1 MRFMEECKERSE
13 KTDSS
18 IGYPYRWLSIG
29 SFPDDRRILDENMK
43 GINVMVVL
51 SIATIVLL
59 VAIGGSITHV
69 DATEWSKLQF
79 SSDPVSGGTQEE
91 GIGKIEFHILD
102 SDRNDTVYEAW
113 GVNAAEALKNYGL
126 LDVID
131 SSMDGECLKDYY
143 SQSIGSFQSV
153 NDEYGALTRNA
164 SSATDGNVWNVFVY
178 TYDGNNN
185 AGQWKAADK
194 TLGFYRPFDDYNRSY
209 ATANIALY
217 YGPDTATAPAI
228 LSIDDL
234 QPLTAV
240 TETSAFELNFEIMY
254 GDEYLFLTGYGSD
267 AALALIDAVGNVV
280 SLNMVPGVS
289 YGYLNSMYGLAT
301 SDDSGSWMYWHMM
314 ADSKSDSEYMDSAFY
329 DENGINTLG
338 LYTPL
343 DGFAYGCNI
352 ISLTY
357 Y

>member
-1 MRFMEECKERSE
+1 
-13 KTDSS
+13 
-18 IGYPYRWLSIG
+18 
-29 SFPDDRRILDENMK
+29 MK
-43 GINVMVVL
+43 GINVIGVFSV
-51 SIATIVLL
+51 ATIVLL
-59 VAIGGSITHV
+59 VAIGGNIMDI

-131 SSMDGECLKDYY
+131 SSMDGKGLKDYY
-143 SQSIGSFQSV
+143 SQSIGVFQSV

-164 SSATDGNVWNVFVY
+164 SSATDGSVWNVFVY
-178 TYDGNNN
+178 TYDGNEN
-185 AGQWKAADK
+185 AGQWKVADL
-194 TLGFYRPFDDYNRSY
+194 TLGFYRPFDDYKDSY

-217 YGPDTATAPAI
+217 YGPATTTAPAV
-228 LSIDDL
+228 LPTSNL

-240 TETSAFELNFEIMY
+240 TETSAFELNFEIAY

-267 AALALIDAVGNVV
+267 AALALIDAVGKDV
-280 SLNMVPGVS
+280 SLNMVPGMG

-314 ADSKSDSEYMDSAFY
+314 ADSKADFVYVDSVFY

-343 DGFAYGCNI
+343 DGFAYGSNN